1 MNQFNIWK
9 EMNMM
14 NRNIYKSRMKIVL
27 ISQTSINMIILI
39 FNSKITSKYIQSW
52 IKMKIWSDKMNIL

>member
-27 ISQTSINMIILI
+27 INQTSINMIILI

-52 IKMKIWSDKMNIL
+52 IKMKIW

>member
-27 ISQTSINMIILI
+27 INQTSINMIILI

>member
-27 ISQTSINMIILI
+27 INQTSINMIILI

-52 IKMKIWSDKMNIL
+52 IKMKIWSDKLNIL

>member
-27 ISQTSINMIILI
+27 INQTSKNMIILI
-39 FNSKITSKYIQSW
+39 INSKITSKYIQS
-52 IKMKIWSDKMNIL
+52 

>member
-27 ISQTSINMIILI
+27 INQTSINMIILI
-39 FNSKITSKYIQSW
+39 FNSKITSKNIQSW